1 MDKFSY
7 SLGLG
12 IGQNLVSMGAT
23 SLNVEDFAK
32 AIKDVLEG
40 NQTEITHAE
49 AKEIVN
55 KYFMELQQ
63 KAIQENKENGEIF
76 LERNKEKPGVVTL
89 PSGLQYEV
97 ITKGSGRK
105 PGKNDKVKCHYEGTL
120 VNGMVFDSSYQRNE
134 PAVFGV
140 SQVIPGWVEALQLMS
155 EGDKWKLYIPSE
167 LAYGEHGAGELIMPH
182 STLIFTVELL
192 EVL

>member
-12 IGQNLVSMGAT
+12 IGQNLMSMGT
-23 SLNVEDFAK
+23 TNLNVEDFAK
-32 AIKDVLEG
+32 AVKDVLEG
-40 NQTEITHAE
+40 NKTEITHAE

-76 LERNKEKPGVVTL
+76 LERNKEKPGVVIL

-97 ITKGSGRK
+97 LKKGSGRK

-167 LAYGEHGAGELIMPH
+167 LAYGAQGAGDVIMPH

>member
-12 IGQNLVSMGAT
+12 IGQNLMSMGAT
-23 SLNVEDFAK
+23 NLNVEDFAK